1 MIAFPEFVVYDR
13 MSMVIEEHSDRFSQE
28 WLKYYAIQYGPR
40 KVYLSMDE
48 NGRMAIIVNED

>member
-1 MIAFPEFVVYDR
+1 